1 MKIALNMI
9 VRNESARIER
19 CLKSVIPH
27 ISAAVITDTGSTDD
41 TISVME
47 RLFAENKIPF
57 EIHHTSFKDFSQARN
72 HALNAA
78 RLSALDF
85 DYILLTDADME
96 LVVEDKHVFDN
107 LSGPSYD
114 IDQRAGSLV
123 YINRRIVSRYTS
135 GVYRGVTHEY
145 LDVASAGTL
154 RGVYFLDHADGAN
167 RVNKLERDIA
177 LLIEDL
183 KRDPNNDRSW
193 FYLAQS
199 YRENGQW
206 PQAAQAYLR
215 RFEMGGWD
223 QERWNSLSNY
233 AFALQNQGDEGG
245 FILNSL
251 KAYNFRPS
259 RAEPLYD
266 IAKFFRERGDNY
278 TSLLFS
284 EAGMEIPLSE
294 DGLFVNQYVYN
305 TGLKE
310 EFSICAFYHP
320 DKRAK
325 GYKVTNDL
333 ILDKKT
339 PDYARD
345 TARRNM
351 FFYLEPLSKFAP
363 SFKATKLGFVP
374 PDGYTPLNPSI
385 ATAPSGHIYCVI
397 RTVNYTID
405 AAGRYLIRSTNGEA
419 NSTNP
424 IDTRNF
430 LARLRL
436 DDFDIQSISEIVWS
450 RSPPAFDLVT
460 GMEDMRLSAIGSRLT
475 VNACVREQ
483 NPQGWCRQ
491 VQAEIRNEAGS
502 DYVVGQWHTMMVHD
516 RHEKNW
522 MPIQG
527 RNEYVYQLDRIVNDL
542 GKTVKECAVDINI
555 DRISGGSQ
563 LIPFFGGLLAVV
575 HEASFRPD
583 NGQRYYQHRFALFDK
598 EGNFG
603 RLSLPFYLHDKQIEF
618 VAGLCWGNGKLLI
631 SYGVRDEE
639 AWIAE
644 LDAHDVMGILL

>member
-1 MKIALNMI
+1 MTK
-9 VRNESARIER
+9 
-19 CLKSVIPH
+19 
-27 ISAAVITDTGSTDD
+27 
-41 TISVME
+41 
-47 RLFAENKIPF
+47 
-57 EIHHTSFKDFSQARN
+57 
-72 HALNAA
+72 
-78 RLSALDF
+78 
-85 DYILLTDADME
+85 
-96 LVVEDKHVFDN
+96 
-107 LSGPSYD
+107 
-114 IDQRAGSLV
+114 
-123 YINRRIVSRYTS
+123 
-135 GVYRGVTHEY
+135 
-145 LDVASAGTL
+145 
-154 RGVYFLDHADGAN
+154 
-167 RVNKLERDIA
+167 
-177 LLIEDL
+177 
-183 KRDPNNDRSW
+183 
-193 FYLAQS
+193 
-199 YRENGQW
+199 
-206 PQAAQAYLR
+206 
-215 RFEMGGWD
+215 
-223 QERWNSLSNY
+223 
-233 AFALQNQGDEGG
+233 
-245 FILNSL
+245 
-251 KAYNFRPS
+251 RPS
-259 RAEPLYD
+259 
-266 IAKFFRERGDNY
+266 
-278 TSLLFS
+278 S
-284 EAGMEIPLSE
+284 ESGISIPLSE

-436 DDFDIQSISEIVWS
+436 SDFEIQSVSEIVWN
-450 RSPPAFDLVT
+450 RPPPAFDLVT
-460 GMEDMRLSAIGSRLT
+460 GMEDMRLSANGHILT
-475 VNACVREQ
+475 VNACVREE
-483 NPQGWCRQ
+483 NTQGWCRQ
-491 VQAEIRNEAGS
+491 VQAEIRSGAGNE
-502 DYVVGQWHTMMVHD
+502 YVVSHHTMMHHD

-618 VAGLCWGNGKLLI
+618 VAGLCWGNGKLLV
-631 SYGVRDEE
+631 SYGIRDEE
-639 AWIAE
+639 AWVAE
-644 LDAHDVMGILL
+644 LDAHDVMGMLL